1 MFEQDHEP
9 IEGGM
14 IIFLREGCEMIMIMM
29 MMMMMVI
36 IIEGAGG
43 VIVMVV
49 MIMVVEDIVI
59 LRPIAEEGDV
69 MEITMKMTDMD
80 EEGTM
85 MIIVV
90 MVIRDIWMIVLW

>member
-1 MFEQDHEP
+1 MFEHDHEP

-14 IIFLREGCEMIMIMM
+14 IIFLREGCEMMI
-29 MMMMMVI
+29 MMMMVI

-69 MEITMKMTDMD
+69 MDTTMKMTDMD

>member
-14 IIFLREGCEMIMIMM
+14 IIFLREGCEMTMI

-69 MEITMKMTDMD
+69 MDTTMKMTDMD